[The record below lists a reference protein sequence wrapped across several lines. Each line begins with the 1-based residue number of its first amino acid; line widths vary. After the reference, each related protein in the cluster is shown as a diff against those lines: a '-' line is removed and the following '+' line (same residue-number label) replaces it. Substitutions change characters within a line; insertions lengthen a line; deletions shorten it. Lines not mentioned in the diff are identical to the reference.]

1 MGDSHGGK
9 SSHVDKDSSRM
20 FSVSL
25 FVNGM
30 TIATRV
36 FGSIRVPRESVS
48 LLPMSRTV
56 NAHAMAI
63 INTATC
69 PEREREDSGISFRE
83 RFSVIRKEVPACVD
97 AAKSTVE

>member
-20 FSVSL
+20 FSASL

-36 FGSIRVPRESVS
+36 FRFDTCAARKRLTSSDESCRQCARDGYQQHS
-48 LLPMSRTV
+48 DCP
-56 NAHAMAI
+56 AM
-63 INTATC
+63 
-69 PEREREDSGISFRE
+69 ERKDSGISFRE
-83 RFSVIRKEVPACVD
+83 RFSVIREDVPACVD